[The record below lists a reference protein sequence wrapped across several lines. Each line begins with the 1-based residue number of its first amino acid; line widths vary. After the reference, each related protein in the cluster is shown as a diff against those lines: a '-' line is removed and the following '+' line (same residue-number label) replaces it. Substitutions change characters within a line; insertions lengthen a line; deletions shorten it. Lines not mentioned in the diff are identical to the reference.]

1 MTRGLEKRVERLE
14 KATGGDLHVRLR
26 AFAERFGVAPDRLIA
41 LADEHR
47 ERLAKEIDDDLLIT
61 WEGFCWLRDLG
72 AFNKPNGIRS
82 KSVA

>member
-1 MTRGLEKRVERLE
+1 MTRGLKKRVERLE

-47 ERLAKEIDDDLLIT
+47 ERLAKEIDDDLMVT
-61 WEGFCWLRDLG
+61 WETFCWLRDSG
-72 AFNKPNGIRS
+72 AFSRPNGIRPNR
-82 KSVA
+82 